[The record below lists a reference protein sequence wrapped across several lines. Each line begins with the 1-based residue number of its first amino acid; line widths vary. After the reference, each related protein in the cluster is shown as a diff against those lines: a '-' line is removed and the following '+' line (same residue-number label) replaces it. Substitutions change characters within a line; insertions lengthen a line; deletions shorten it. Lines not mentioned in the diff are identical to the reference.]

1 MPSAQLT
8 GVEINPRAR
17 RLAARRMAG
26 DSLANVSATLP
37 DGQFDAVLALAVLQ
51 REPHRIAD
59 SGIDDLSRTYPF
71 TRFDEGLAALV
82 GRLSPGGL
90 LAIFHAHYRVE
101 DSGVAAC
108 LTAIPGA
115 PMMEGPLFD
124 RASRRYAPTPPAASL
139 FVKGT
144 DKCAAIVAA
153 SANS

>member
-1 MPSAQLT
+1 
-8 GVEINPRAR
+8 
-17 RLAARRMAG
+17 MA
-26 DSLANVSATLP
+26 DDPLVDLSATLP
-37 DGQFDAVLALAVLQ
+37 DGPFDAVLALAVLQ

-71 TRFDEGLAALV
+71 TRFDEGLGSLV
-82 GRLSPGGL
+82 ERLSPGGL

-101 DSGVAAC
+101 DSSVAAS
-108 LTAIPGA
+108 LTAIPSA
-115 PMMEGPLFD
+115 PMLEGPLFD

-144 DKCAAIVAA
+144 ERCAAIVAA